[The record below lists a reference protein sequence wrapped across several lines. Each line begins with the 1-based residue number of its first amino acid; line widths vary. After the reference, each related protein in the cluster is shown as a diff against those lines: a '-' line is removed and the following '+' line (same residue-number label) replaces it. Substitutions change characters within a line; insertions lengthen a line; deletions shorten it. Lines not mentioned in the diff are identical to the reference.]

1 MPGGRRPGIYRAG
14 QLWAAHRGLRAVFR
28 AAKRAKPKP
37 EPLALPNVLGP
48 AFVIII
54 YVLLARR
61 WLALRM
67 PHTIEQP
74 DV

>member
-1 MPGGRRPGIYRAG
+1 
-14 QLWAAHRGLRAVFR
+14 VFR

-37 EPLALPNVLGP
+37 EPLALPYVLGP
-48 AFVIII
+48 AFVITI